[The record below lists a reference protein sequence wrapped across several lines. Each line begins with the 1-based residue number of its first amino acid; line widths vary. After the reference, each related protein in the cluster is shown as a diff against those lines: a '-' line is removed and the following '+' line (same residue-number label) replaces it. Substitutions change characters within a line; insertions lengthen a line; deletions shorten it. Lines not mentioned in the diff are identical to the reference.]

1 MINRRERR
9 DDVESA
15 ELASLNQAE
24 SDNSVCMELMII
36 Y

>member
-9 DDVESA
+9 DDEELA

-24 SDNSVCMELMII
+24 SDNSVCVMII